1 MKIRKNDIVQN
12 NVELTVGTFYPK
24 QIPAGTELRV
34 WKATR
39 DGKLYCSANHTI
51 SSQTVIVDVADVT
64 KIEKPLPTVREGD
77 IFVSSWGYDQTNIDF
92 YKVLTVKNKVAILTE
107 IGQTRNYTGPMQGQC
122 MPNPEVI
129 GTKLYTKRIQ
139 NYNDKPYF
147 KLTNYSSAYPWD
159 GKSEMFT
166 EWA

>member
-1 MKIRKNDIVQN
+1 MKIRKNDIVRN

-34 WKATR
+34 WKTTR
-39 DGKLYCSANHTI
+39 DGKLYCSVNHTI
-51 SSQTVIVDVADVT
+51 SSQTVIVDAADVT
-64 KIEKPLPTVREGD
+64 KVEKPLPTVREGD
-77 IFVSSWGYDQTNIDF
+77 IYVSSWGYDQTNIDF
-92 YKVLTVKNKVAILTE
+92 YKVLTVKNKTAVLVE

-122 MPNPEVI
+122 MPNPEVA

-147 KLTNYSSAYPWD
+147 KLTSFSSAYPWD